1 MFPRVDMLAILFELA
16 GIYVI
21 IRFENSRWLWLSIP
35 LFVLAFYTKQSLVA
49 FIAAGCLYLF
59 IRNRKQGLVYSGL
72 LAGALL
78 AIFTAA
84 DILTQGDFF
93 KQVFLYQQSE
103 IFSGTTSVVWT
114 IFINLNTH
122 PGYGFRLC
130 LEK

>member
-49 FIAAGCLYLF
+49 FVAAGCLYLF

-72 LAGALL
+72 LAGAVL
-78 AIFTAA
+78 AIFIAA
-84 DILTQGDFF
+84 NISDSREFFQAGFHLSAIGNLQRHYIGSLDII
-93 KQVFLYQQSE
+93 Y
-103 IFSGTTSVVWT
+103 
-114 IFINLNTH
+114 NPNTH
-122 PGYGFRLC
+122 PGYGCRLC